1 MRRDAGAGHG
11 RRAAGVPH
19 VWRGRRRRRPRRRRP
34 GQGGGG
40 GGVGVARRPRPVR
53 VLRDDAGGGA
63 GGRLRGGRV
72 CVRRAGLGDPA
83 GAWTVPAAR
92 RPRLSVLL
100 FFFVLALFSVAFF
113 YCLFFVVVAP
123 RPPMAICVYPR
134 LHPAT
139 HRAGSGAN
147 RTVATRSRSAAGGS
161 VASPVHGWPPP
172 PRRPRRRGPAS
183 VRCRSSLQAHQER
196 TGGSWTVYYDQAWM
210 GVCYTSPSRRHLH
223 RCAARTVTSHR
234 QPSPPRTAQTMYQG
248 WHRLSVETIAS
259 ARPLPSGKARRVH
272 HT

>member
-1 MRRDAGAGHG
+1 MCVCGGRGWATPLG
-11 RRAAGVPH
+11 RRPCPPRGVP
-19 VWRGRRRRRPRRRRP
+19 VS
-34 GQGGGG
+34 
-40 GGVGVARRPRPVR
+40 AS
-53 VLRDDAGGGA
+53 
-63 GGRLRGGRV
+63 
-72 CVRRAGLGDPA
+72 CCFF
-83 GAWTVPAAR
+83 
-92 RPRLSVLL
+92 L
-100 FFFVLALFSVAFF
+100 FLPCFLWPFF

-123 RPPMAICVYPR
+123 RPPMAIFVYPR

-147 RTVATRSRSAAGGS
+147 RTVATRSGIAAGGS
-161 VASPVHGWPPP
+161 VPSPVHGWPPP
-172 PRRPRRRGPAS
+172 PRRPRRRGPAF

-196 TGGSWTVYYDQAWM
+196 TGGSCTVYYDQAWM

-272 HT
+272 PQANHTQY